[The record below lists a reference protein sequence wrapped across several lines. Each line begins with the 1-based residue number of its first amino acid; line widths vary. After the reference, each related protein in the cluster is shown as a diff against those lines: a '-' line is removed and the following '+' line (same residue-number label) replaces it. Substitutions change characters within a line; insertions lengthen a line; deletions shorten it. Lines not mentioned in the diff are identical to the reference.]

1 MYDDAFCW
9 ISAVARALEDYQ
21 KRKEAGEIPEVLE
34 EEEDIYAV
42 AAEVG
47 VRNVKRDETGHWH
60 KTWFWDYRKVYHDFN
75 IFTWYSTKFVVLH
88 GDVLNICV

>member
-1 MYDDAFCW
+1 M
-9 ISAVARALEDYQ
+9 ARALEDYQ

-60 KTWFWDYRKVYHDFN
+60 KT
-75 IFTWYSTKFVVLH
+75 
-88 GDVLNICV
+88 